1 MYTVAV
7 FGDFPPR
14 VLDAR
19 REAATPTLAAMAAL
33 AAHLPHRRIVSPL
46 AVATTGHPAPCHYF
60 AVAAAPAAPDMIVT
74 VKLAQSNV
82 L

>member
-7 FGDFPPR
+7 FGDFPAR
-14 VLDAR
+14 VLDPR
-19 REAATPTLAAMAAL
+19 REGATPTVAAMAAL
-33 AAHLPHRRIVSPL
+33 AAHLPHRHIVPL